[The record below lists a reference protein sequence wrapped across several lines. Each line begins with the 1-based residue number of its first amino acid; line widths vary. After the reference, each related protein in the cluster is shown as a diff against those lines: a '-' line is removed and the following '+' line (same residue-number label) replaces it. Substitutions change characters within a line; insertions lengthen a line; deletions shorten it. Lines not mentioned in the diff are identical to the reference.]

1 MKVIMSVDSM
11 FTVELTEELEAE
23 FSKPDFNINKLSPK
37 LWVELGN
44 LTGRMFVETFYDT
57 GDIDY
62 HFEEILKDN

>member
-23 FSKPDFNINKLSPK
+23 FSKPDFDINKLSPK

-44 LTGRMFVETFYDT
+44 LTGRMFVQTSRFTDR
-57 GDIDY
+57 
-62 HFEEILKDN
+62 